1 MKQFVV
7 PQFISVESKILGP
20 ITVRQFVMLMVALLS
35 SIVIYKFADFTLF
48 LALSV
53 FVFGIAGVFGFM
65 KVNGRPIHYFLLN
78 FIQNLM
84 TPNRRVWCKDF
95 SIREIRSRIKK
106 DKKEDAVIPTVNR
119 LKKSKLSELSLVID
133 TGGRYQGERE

>member
-7 PQFISVESKILGP
+7 PQFITVEPKILGP
-20 ITVRQFVMLMVALLS
+20 ITVRQFVMLMTALLT

-48 LALSV
+48 LALSA

-65 KVNGRPIHYFLLN
+65 KVNGRLIHYFLLN

-95 SIREIRSRIKK
+95 GIEEIKSRIKK
-106 DKKEDAVIPTVNR
+106 KEKEDIASPTVKI
-119 LKKSKLSELSLVID
+119 LKKSKLSELSLII
-133 TGGRYQGERE
+133 

>member
-7 PQFISVESKILGP
+7 PQFITVEPKILGP
-20 ITVRQFVMLMVALLS
+20 ITVRQFVMLMTALLT

-48 LALSV
+48 LALSA

-65 KVNGRPIHYFLLN
+65 KVNGRLIHYFLLN

-95 SIREIRSRIKK
+95 GIEEIKSRIKK
-106 DKKEDAVIPTVNR
+106 KEKEDIASPTVKI

-133 TGGRYQGERE
+133 TGGRYQGEQ

>member
-20 ITVRQFVMLMVALLS
+20 ITVRQFAMLMSALLA

-48 LALSV
+48 LALSI
-53 FVFGIAGVFGFM
+53 FMFGIAGVFGFM

-78 FIQNLM
+78 FIQNIM

-95 SIREIRSRIKK
+95 GIEEIKSRIKK
-106 DKKEDAVIPTVNR
+106 KEKEKIIGPTAKI
-119 LKKSKLSELSLVID
+119 LKKSKLSELSLIVD
-133 TGGRYQGERE
+133 TGGRYQGD

>member
-7 PQFISVESKILGP
+7 PQFITVEPKILGP
-20 ITVRQFVMLMVALLS
+20 ITVRQFIMMMVAMLS
-35 SIVIYKFADFTLF
+35 SIVIYKFTDFTLF
-48 LALSV
+48 LVLSA

-95 SIREIRSRIKK
+95 GIEEIKSRIKK
-106 DKKEDAVIPTVNR
+106 KKEEDIASPTAKI
-119 LKKSKLSELSLVID
+119 LKKSKLSELSLIIN
-133 TGGRYQGERE
+133 TGGRYQGEQ